1 MKNYWKS
8 FLAAFLFSFSRFPH
22 FGFLIFFAFLPLFSM
37 FNENLSKRKTIIS
50 ALVFSSIYTAVA
62 LHWIA
67 LATVGYYG
75 LFLLFGAYFVILFL
89 LINKFWQTSGFLK
102 FWVLLTFWVS
112 FEFIQNFGEFRFP
125 WFNVGYALAEYN
137 PLIQVAEFGGI
148 YILSIGTILTN
159 IFIFNWKKR
168 HFRFL
173 GIIIFSVWI
182 LSGILQ
188 FNLINLTKTDTNI
201 AIIQPSIKQDLKWE
215 KNFEDSIFSRLQT
228 LSKKAMR
235 TNPSMLIWPES
246 ALPGYLRRDRK
257 LKNFTTNIAKKNSV
271 QIFTGFPDYKI
282 AQPPFPNRYKFYN
295 AATKI
300 DQKGNFSKIY
310 HKNILVPFGERTP
323 FLKTFPVLWKV
334 QFGQANFEYGDNI
347 EFYELEKYKFA
358 PLICFEI
365 AMPSLTNKI
374 AQSNA
379 DFIVNLTN
387 DAWFKK
393 SVGTFQHAM
402 MTKIRAV
409 ETRTQIYRAANT
421 GFSLVIS
428 PKGEIL
434 QKSKLYDITTLSKN
448 LFIHDGKTFFTKFP
462 LLFPFLCLIIG
473 FYLVI
478 FRWRK

>member
-1 MKNYWKS
+1 M
-8 FLAAFLFSFSRFPH
+8 
-22 FGFLIFFAFLPLFSM
+22 
-37 FNENLSKRKTIIS
+37 
-50 ALVFSSIYTAVA
+50 
-62 LHWIA
+62 
-67 LATVGYYG
+67 
-75 LFLLFGAYFVILFL
+75 
-89 LINKFWQTSGFLK
+89 
-102 FWVLLTFWVS
+102 
-112 FEFIQNFGEFRFP
+112 
-125 WFNVGYALAEYN
+125 
-137 PLIQVAEFGGI
+137 
-148 YILSIGTILTN
+148 
-159 IFIFNWKKR
+159 
-168 HFRFL
+168 
-173 GIIIFSVWI
+173 
-182 LSGILQ
+182 
-188 FNLINLTKTDTNI
+188 
-201 AIIQPSIKQDLKWE
+201 
-215 KNFEDSIFSRLQT
+215 
-228 LSKKAMR
+228 
-235 TNPSMLIWPES
+235 
-246 ALPGYLRRDRK
+246 
-257 LKNFTTNIAKKNSV
+257 
-271 QIFTGFPDYKI
+271 
-282 AQPPFPNRYKFYN
+282 
-295 AATKI
+295 
-300 DQKGNFSKIY
+300 
-310 HKNILVPFGERTP
+310 PFGERTP